1 MPLPSSTTS
10 TPPSARRV
18 TEILVQWP
26 AMASSTELS
35 TTSQTR
41 WCRPRGPVVP
51 MYIPGRRRTASRP
64 SRTVMSEASYRVER
78 LRGGAA
84 LDEPADRVDRDAADL
99 RAPDAGDRVV
109 FRVVFLGGFLL
120 ANHPPCG
127 TR

>member
-1 MPLPSSTTS
+1 
-10 TPPSARRV
+10 
-18 TEILVQWP
+18 
-26 AMASSTELS
+26 
-35 TTSQTR
+35 
-41 WCRPRGPVVP
+41 
-51 MYIPGRRRTASRP
+51 
-64 SRTVMSEASYRVER
+64 MSEASYRVER

-127 TR
+127 TRP